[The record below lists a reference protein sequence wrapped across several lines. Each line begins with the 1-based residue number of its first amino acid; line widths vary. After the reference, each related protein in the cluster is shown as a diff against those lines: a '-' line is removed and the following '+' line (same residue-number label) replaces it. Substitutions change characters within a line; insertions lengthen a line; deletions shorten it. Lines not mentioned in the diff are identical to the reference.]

1 MSQEDSR
8 IPPVGRDA
16 QVTRFSRRDLGRRA
30 AGLGLSVPLV
40 RGLTSAAGAGA
51 LAIGRMSTAGAA
63 QEGTGGTVFI
73 AQTGGDAGIGNPILV
88 SGTDNYP
95 FWWAFS
101 RLVTYDDTGTPIPD
115 LADSWTYNEAGTEL
129 TFTLNPNAKWHDGT
143 PVTSADVLFTFDK
156 VKDPA
161 TESDRLSRL
170 QVAGEF
176 AAWAAPDPQTVVLTI
191 KEPFAPFL
199 FALSGIGIIP
209 KHLLEGSADLNT
221 DPFNTSPVGSGPFR
235 ITEWEVGVKTVYERN
250 TDYHRD
256 LAAADGMVEVFYED
270 VQPALASLDAGEEM
284 DIVFTPPE
292 SQAAYEDN
300 PDFMLLR
307 YVFYTSITLSFNFKH
322 PWLQD
327 IKVRQGIRYAIDK
340 DRLAEVVTKGRNV
353 RADNQFAD
361 TGPLDRYNDYSL
373 PKDEYNIEQANALL
387 DEAGW
392 VRSGDW
398 REKDGERFS
407 LPILTYTG
415 FQEYVDGQVILQEML
430 AEVGIELK
438 PEVVDVTT
446 LADRW
451 ADENDDPLTRPLSL
465 EEYPHP
471 YEQDPDLYNEL
482 HTASIPPN
490 GNNYNYVSDPEIDRL
505 IEEGRRETDD
515 EVRIGIYHQLDA
527 RRKELAIVVPL
538 YLATDGFVFSR
549 RVGGIPE
556 TSPSSRWFLRCC
568 AGMLFKNE

>member
-1 MSQEDSR
+1 M
-8 IPPVGRDA
+8 I
-16 QVTRFSRRDLGRRA
+16 
-30 AGLGLSVPLV
+30 
-40 RGLTSAAGAGA
+40 
-51 LAIGRMSTAGAA
+51 
-63 QEGTGGTVFI
+63 
-73 AQTGGDAGIGNPILV
+73 
-88 SGTDNYP
+88 
-95 FWWAFS
+95 
-101 RLVTYDDTGTPIPD
+101 
-115 LADSWTYNEAGTEL
+115 
-129 TFTLNPNAKWHDGT
+129 
-143 PVTSADVLFTFDK
+143 FTFDK

-221 DPFNTSPVGSGPFR
+221 DPFNTAPVGSGPFR
-235 ITEWEVGVKTVYERN
+235 ITEWEVGVKTVYERYP
-250 TDYHRD
+250 DYHRSV
-256 LAAADGMVEVFYED
+256 AAADGMVEVFYED
-270 VQPALASLDAGEEM
+270 VQPALASLEAGEEM

-307 YVFYTSITLSFNFKH
+307 YVYFTAITLSFNFKH

-327 IKVRQGIRYAIDK
+327 IKVRQAIRYAIDK

-373 PKDEYNIEQANALL
+373 PKDEYNVEQANALL

-392 VRSGDW
+392 VLNGDW

-407 LPILTYTG
+407 LPILTYSG
-415 FQEYVDGQVILQEML
+415 FQEYQDGQVILQEML

-438 PEVVDVTT
+438 PEVIDYHHP
-446 LADRW
+446 RG
-451 ADENDDPLTRPLSL
+451 PL
-465 EEYPHP
+465 
-471 YEQDPDLYNEL
+471 
-482 HTASIPPN
+482 
-490 GNNYNYVSDPEIDRL
+490 
-505 IEEGRRETDD
+505 GRRE
-515 EVRIGIYHQLDA
+515 RRSLDA
-527 RRKELAIVVPL
+527 TAH
-538 YLATDGFVFSR
+538 A
-549 RVGGIPE
+549 
-556 TSPSSRWFLRCC
+556 
-568 AGMLFKNE
+568 